1 MRLNRALALAG
12 ATAATVFAAC
22 KEPPFAPRWDAPWY
36 LPLSTQSIALSDMVP
51 PSPLNVIPP
60 NTPLP
65 DSFPAQQQDV
75 SGVLETVLKNI
86 VTDPARCT
94 SPVTPSLS
102 CDLVKLTVQK
112 TTPVAVTD
120 TLFVASSRAGLNAAT
135 AGTVVFPI
143 SLAAA
148 TTAATD
154 SMYLT
159 QASVQMLQQAGENS
173 TPLFVQLRG
182 TVTNPGPSNVTITAA
197 DTIGVNLSATITVA
211 VSHK

>member
-36 LPLSTQSIALSDMVP
+36 MPLSTQSIALDSMVP

-75 SGVLETVLKNI
+75 SGVLETVFKNI

-94 SPVTPSLS
+94 SPVNAALS
-102 CDLVKLTVQK
+102 CDLLKLKVAK
-112 TTPVAVTD
+112 TTLVAVTD
-120 TLFVASSRAGLNAAT
+120 TLFVASSLGGLNAVT
-135 AGTVVFPI
+135 PGTIVFPI

-148 TTAATD
+148 ATAATD
-154 SMYLT
+154 SVYLT
-159 QASVQMLQQAGENS
+159 PASVLMLQQAGETS
-173 TPLFVQLRG
+173 SPLFVQLRG
-182 TVTNPGPSNVTITAA
+182 TVDNPGPGNVTITAA
-197 DTIGVNLSATITVA
+197 DTIGVNLSATITIA
-211 VSHK
+211 VSRK